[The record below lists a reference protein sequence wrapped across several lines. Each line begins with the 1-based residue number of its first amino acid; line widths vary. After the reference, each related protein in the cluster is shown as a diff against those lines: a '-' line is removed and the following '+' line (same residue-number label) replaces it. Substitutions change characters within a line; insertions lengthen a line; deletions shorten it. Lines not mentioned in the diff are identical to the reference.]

1 MHLQG
6 PTTLVLPL
14 LTVGQGQGHGGV
26 RGWAVSRAHAWIRRG
41 PSGLQSTVR
50 GLLLGLTSSLW
61 LLQPPRFP
69 FAFLSLAQRLVP

>member
-1 MHLQG
+1 M
-6 PTTLVLPL
+6 
-14 LTVGQGQGHGGV
+14 GV
-26 RGWAVSRAHAWIRRG
+26 FVAGLCVWIRRG

-61 LLQPPRFP
+61 LLQPPRSP